1 MFLAQRC
8 GTRGDGFR
16 FTHCD
21 ENNPGGIHSKNSWLL
36 SAALWMFT
44 CQLPPTDH
52 FIRAMLSQVE
62 VERGHEERVCSFT
75 T

>member
-1 MFLAQRC
+1 MFPAQRC

-44 CQLPPTDH
+44 CQLPLTDH
-52 FIRAMLSQVE
+52 FIRAMLVQVE
-62 VERGHEERVCSFT
+62 RNHEERVCSFT

>member
-1 MFLAQRC
+1 MFPAQRC

-44 CQLPPTDH
+44 CQLPSTDH
-52 FIRAMLSQVE
+52 LIRAMLIQVE
-62 VERGHEERVCSFT
+62 RDHEERVCSFT